1 MNNTRPILFRAAG
14 LLALLVLL
22 LLAGAPATSATGN
35 AQGDSP
41 HRAFVPLTAG
51 KAAFSATP
59 LPGIFNQVTAI
70 THAGDDRLFVAERE
84 GRIKIIHP
92 DGRASVFLDIRHR
105 VISDRGEYGFYDLA
119 FHPGYK
125 DPTSPG
131 YGFFYVS
138 FTSGADSRTAGDAA
152 AVDVDL
158 VVSRFRVSAN
168 PDAADANSEV
178 ILIAEPQ
185 TDDIHKGGAME
196 FDPRD
201 SRLYVGIGD
210 DFKNL
215 SAQEA
220 GSIKGKIVRL
230 TVDDVPRD
238 APPGQ
243 QAAVAI
249 EMFAG
254 GLRNPW
260 RLDVDPLGNQL
271 FIGDVGDADWEEVN
285 RVALNA
291 PGANFG
297 WPCLEGP
304 LVKPQFANAAAC
316 QDPSRFTAPIHAYSH
331 RDAGNNRC
339 VIIGGKVNRPAHN
352 RADGRFIFA
361 DLCSREVFA
370 LGLDVDGT
378 WRRGLLGVVG
388 DFPINTIGEDRH
400 GYQYIGTGAEAG
412 AIYRLYIP

>member
-1 MNNTRPILFRAAG
+1 MNHMYRTLSRAAG
-14 LLALLVLL
+14 LLL
-22 LLAGAPATSATGN
+22 LLALIIIAAARLAAAGGN
-35 AQGDSP
+35 DTR
-41 HRAFVPLTAG
+41 RAFVPITAG

-59 LPGIFNQVTAI
+59 LPGVFNQVTAI

-84 GRIKIIHP
+84 GRVKIVHP
-92 DGRASVFLDIRHR
+92 DGRVTVFLDIRHR
-105 VISDRGEYGFYDLA
+105 VISDRGEYGFYDLV
-119 FHPGYK
+119 FHPGFS
-125 DPTSPG
+125 DPASPG

-138 FTSGADSRTAGDAA
+138 FTSGTDERAARAAA

-158 VVSRFRVSAN
+158 VLSRFRVSAN
-168 PDAADANSEV
+168 PDAADGGSEV
-178 ILIAEPQ
+178 MLLVVPQ

-201 SRLYVGIGD
+201 NQLFLGVGD

-215 SAQEA
+215 VAQDPA
-220 GSIKGKIVRL
+220 SPKGKLLRL
-230 TVDDVPRD
+230 AVDDAPRD

-243 QAAVAI
+243 LVAVAT
-249 EMFAG
+249 EVWAS

-260 RLDVDPLGNQL
+260 RLDVDPPGNQII
-271 FIGDVGDADWEEVN
+271 IGDVGDAHWEEVN
-285 RVALNA
+285 RAPLSA
-291 PGANFG
+291 PGTNFG

-304 LVKPQFANAAAC
+304 LVKPSFAGAPAC
-316 QDPSRFTAPIHAYSH
+316 QNPERFTAAIHAYSH
-331 RDAGNNRC
+331 YDDNNRC
-339 VIIGGKVNRPAHN
+339 VVIGGKVNRPTHN

-361 DLCSREVFA
+361 DWCSREVFA

-388 DFPINTIGEDRH
+388 QMSINTIGEDRH
-400 GYQYIGTGAEAG
+400 GYQYLGTAAEAG